1 MSNDP
6 LNLDEAGEWAGAW
19 WLPDAP
25 SEKVSGVLLYDPEDG
40 LSLSLIGTFEDRILT
55 TDSSGWTAVH
65 EGTRTGEVMHGVAEL
80 REIAL
85 RGCVPRSTGRTRGAR
100 VASPE
105 RQTVTAAVAPR
116 GRRGSGAD
124 ERGAAGS

>member
-1 MSNDP
+1 V
-6 LNLDEAGEWAGAW
+6 W

-25 SEKVSGVLLYDPEDG
+25 SEKVPGVLRYDPEDG

-65 EGTRTGEVMHGVAEL
+65 ERTRTWEVMHGVAKL

-85 RGCVPRSTGRTRGAR
+85 LGCVPRNTRRTMGAR
-100 VASPE
+100 VASPD
-105 RQTVTAAVAPR
+105 RQTVTASCR
-116 GRRGSGAD
+116 QNRSR
-124 ERGAAGS
+124 